1 MITADTESTAIQ
13 AAGPAAQEP
22 KAATKATVATRKP
35 RVPTSKVK
43 SGKKTSPPKKAAKTV
58 SPRRKQASRSQPA
71 PAKAAKP
78 SMCWNCSSDFVWVSG
93 DHTSPES
100 RGRRYFHLS
109 KC

>member
-43 SGKKTSPPKKAAKTV
+43 SGKETSP
-58 SPRRKQASRSQPA
+58 REEGGQNR
-71 PAKAAKP
+71 
-78 SMCWNCSSDFVWVSG
+78 
-93 DHTSPES
+93 
-100 RGRRYFHLS
+100 
-109 KC
+109 